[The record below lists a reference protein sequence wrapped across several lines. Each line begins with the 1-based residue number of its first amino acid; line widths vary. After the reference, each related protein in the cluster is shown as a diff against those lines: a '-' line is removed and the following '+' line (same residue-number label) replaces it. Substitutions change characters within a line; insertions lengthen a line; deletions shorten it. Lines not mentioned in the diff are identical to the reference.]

1 MKDTIRIF
9 VSGFLL
15 NAPYYLLCCVPFY
28 SKLRVKKHTLF
39 TLITATTVLVAVYYV
54 LRNILYPD
62 ARWMDTFAVVIFY
75 LAYFAQYM
83 FCFRLSPPKLLYV
96 FLVVQAYANM
106 VNITAKYID
115 SRFFTKDKAL
125 FASWPYT
132 LLQLS
137 ILFISYPFLF
147 RLLRKHLSVAY
158 DDLSDKSFWQLCIT
172 PALFFLVNMLY
183 TSVFIRYA
191 FADFQIL
198 FIYLLVLV
206 TGFITYFVTLRTAL
220 DAAKGARLAAE
231 NKNMEPQLSLQAQGY
246 RQLTQNI
253 EQTRAARHDLRHHLA
268 VMAAY
273 VEQGDRDSLAEYLEN
288 YRVSL
293 PEDTSV
299 PICGNYA
306 VDTIVRHYLAG
317 AQESGAELDIKI
329 TLPMNIGIPDTD
341 LCIVFGNLFENAA
354 NSVAGQKDGIKFI
367 TSRCSLTG
375 SKLVLTVDN
384 STDCGTMAG
393 GIGQQ
398 SVRAVAE
405 KYQGGVRF
413 ERKGLVYKSS
423 VLLCI
428 PAQRPG

>member
-1 MKDTIRIF
+1 MEDTIRIF

-15 NAPYYLLCCVPFY
+15 NAPYYLLCCIPFY
-28 SKLRVKKHTLF
+28 SKLRVKRHTLF
-39 TLITATTVLVAVYYV
+39 TLIIATSVLVAIYYV
-54 LRNILYPD
+54 LRNILYPY
-62 ARWMDTFAVVIFY
+62 ARWMDTFAVIIFY
-75 LAYFAQYM
+75 LAYFVQYM

-106 VNITAKYID
+106 INIMAKYID
-115 SRFFTKDKAL
+115 SHFFTKDSAL

-132 LLQLS
+132 LLQLG
-137 ILFISYPFLF
+137 ILFVTYPFLF

-172 PALFFLVNMLY
+172 PALFFLVNMIY
-183 TSVFIRYA
+183 TSVFVRYA

-198 FIYLLVLV
+198 FVYLLVLV

-231 NKNMEPQLSLQAQGY
+231 NKNMEHQLALQAQGY
-246 RQLTQNI
+246 LQLTQNI

-273 VEQGDRDSLAEYLEN
+273 IEQGDRDSLAEYLEN
-288 YRVSL
+288 YRISL
-293 PEDTSV
+293 PEDTIA

-306 VDTIVRHYLAG
+306 VDTIVRHYLTG
-317 AQESGAELDIKI
+317 ARESGAELDVKI
-329 TLPMNIGIPDTD
+329 MLPRNMGIPDTD

-354 NSVAGQKDGIKFI
+354 ISVARQKSGKKFI

-375 SKLVLTVDN
+375 SKLVLTIDN
-384 STDCGTMAG
+384 SADSGTKAG

-413 ERKGLVYKSS
+413 EQKGSVYKSS

-428 PAQRPG
+428 PNRPPD